1 MKEYVKYEIENTVQI
16 DYLVS
21 CFEMTY
27 DRTFTFSGETHDFW
41 EFVYVADGAV
51 GVTAGDRVAELGK
64 GQIIFHQPMEFHRI
78 WSIQDTTPHV
88 VIMSFGAQGEGMDHY
103 KNGIFRLDQREEN
116 YLWKILKQAARIF
129 DGFQVRPQ
137 ARDRHAAQYIRC
149 WLELLLLS
157 IQDCGQAVRLG
168 PRSSGAMLY
177 HDVVEYM
184 QEHLGEKLTLDDIA
198 RSCGTSVSTMK
209 NLFRRYAGEGAIQYF
224 NRMKLGEAKRLIC
237 SGLSMAE
244 VSAALGFS
252 SQNYFSAF
260 FKQLTGVTPSAF
272 AAVCQED
279 GEKGV
284 RI

>member
-129 DGFQVRPQ
+129 DGFQVRP
-137 ARDRHAAQYIRC
+137 RPGTGTPP
-149 WLELLLLS
+149 S
-157 IQDCGQAVRLG
+157 ISGAGWSCFCSPFRTAVRRCAWVRVPPG
-168 PRSSGAMLY
+168 PCSIMTWWSICRSIWGKS
-177 HDVVEYM
+177 
-184 QEHLGEKLTLDDIA
+184 
-198 RSCGTSVSTMK
+198 
-209 NLFRRYAGEGAIQYF
+209 
-224 NRMKLGEAKRLIC
+224 
-237 SGLSMAE
+237 
-244 VSAALGFS
+244 
-252 SQNYFSAF
+252 
-260 FKQLTGVTPSAF
+260 
-272 AAVCQED
+272 
-279 GEKGV
+279 
-284 RI
+284 